1 MFGKLSFAKNTALG
15 VIAVAG
21 VAGWIFALYQNQ
33 QIEILRK
40 DLERQTFAKDEFEQ
54 ARRDLMTAQIERDR
68 CRTEA
73 EILATQPRGRL
84 ILALAA
90 ASCHFVAVL
99 ETLTK

>member
-33 QIEILRK
+33 QIGILKR
-40 DLERQTFAKDEFEQ
+40 DLERQTFANEEFKQ
-54 ARRDLMTAQIERDR
+54 ARRELMTAQTERDR

-73 EILATQPRGRL
+73 EVLATQPRGRL